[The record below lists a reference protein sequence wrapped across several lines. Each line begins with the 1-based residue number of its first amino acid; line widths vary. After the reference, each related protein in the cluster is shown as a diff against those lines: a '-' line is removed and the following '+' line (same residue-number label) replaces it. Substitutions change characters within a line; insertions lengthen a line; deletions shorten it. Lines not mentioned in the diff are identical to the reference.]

1 MKKILTLLTIS
12 TLTLSGVA
20 VGGYLLTN
28 NLNQVLSTNNYQKQ
42 KQKETNPQLKEKQH
56 VYDGTKVVQIGW
68 KTLENGTV
76 QIKQFRPATTEVPV
90 ELPPW
95 ITSLYGAFVGLESSS
110 VKNLDKW
117 NTSNVTDMG
126 EMFYGAEKFNQPL
139 NNWKT
144 ENVVDMNHMF
154 FWASSFNQDISMWNT
169 SNVTNMAGM
178 FFGAYNFNQNI
189 SIWDVSNV
197 TDMSYMFKGAQNF
210 NQDIS
215 MWDVG
220 KVTKWDNFG
229 WGIFSSKLWQIPE
242 KFRNYNPN
250 NTKTLSIVLGIIG
263 GIAGIGILGSAIYL
277 YKRKKSNQ

>member
-56 VYDGTKVVQIGW
+56 VYDKHNPTKVLEIGW
-68 KTLENGTV
+68 KTLDNGTV
-76 QIKQFRPATTEVPV
+76 RIQRFKKNTTEVPV

-95 ITSLYGAFVGLESSS
+95 ITSLYGAFGGLESSS

-117 NTSNVTDMG
+117 NTSSVTDMG
-126 EMFYGAEKFNQPL
+126 AMFGFAKSFNQPL

-169 SNVTNMAGM
+169 SNVTNMERM
-178 FFGAYNFNQNI
+178 FSWA
-189 SIWDVSNV
+189 SS
-197 TDMSYMFKGAQNF
+197 F